1 MQLDDVT
8 TMNDPGLNDA
18 CGPAAVAEHGCK
30 AAAPQ
35 SFFHAGARMT
45 ATRQQEPGL
54 ADFQD
59 GAAGD
64 FEIESTNRQ
73 VSSRLAELD
82 RTAQQI
88 LEHGARSTSHDP
100 TRV

>member
-1 MQLDDVT
+1 
-8 TMNDPGLNDA
+8 
-18 CGPAAVAEHGCK
+18 
-30 AAAPQ
+30 
-35 SFFHAGARMT
+35 MT
-45 ATRQQEPGL
+45 ATRHQEPGL

-64 FEIESTNRQ
+64 FKIESTNRQ

-88 LEHGARSTSHDP
+88 LEYGEVLVLKQRDRTFARP
-100 TRV
+100 PMIGV